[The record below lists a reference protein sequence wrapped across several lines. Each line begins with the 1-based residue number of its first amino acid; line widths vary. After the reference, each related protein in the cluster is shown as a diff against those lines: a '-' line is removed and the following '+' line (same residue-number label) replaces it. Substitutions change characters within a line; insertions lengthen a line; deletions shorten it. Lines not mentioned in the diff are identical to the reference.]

1 MSWNFKN
8 IDWKPQRHE
17 PKKKKREREI
27 QSQGGKRNN
36 SKMGHNWLSAF
47 VCKA

>member
-17 PKKKKREREI
+17 PKKKREREKYRVREAREI
-27 QSQGGKRNN
+27 IVKWVITG
-36 SKMGHNWLSAF
+36 
-47 VCKA
+47 

>member
-17 PKKKKREREI
+17 PKKKKREREKYRVREAREI
-27 QSQGGKRNN
+27 IVKWVITG
-36 SKMGHNWLSAF
+36 
-47 VCKA
+47 